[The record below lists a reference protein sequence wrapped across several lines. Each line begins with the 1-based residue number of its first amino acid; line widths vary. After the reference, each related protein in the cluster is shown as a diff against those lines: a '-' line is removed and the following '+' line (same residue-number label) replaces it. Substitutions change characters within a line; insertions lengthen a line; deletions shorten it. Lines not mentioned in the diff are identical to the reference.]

1 MPAEY
6 SILYKMKNTL
16 LLPLILVTAFSCTNT
31 SDYTA
36 EMEELQT
43 DNAYLIVGTYTKKD
57 SEGIYTFTFDENTGE
72 FVPVDTISSGP
83 DPSFLAVS
91 PDKRFVYA
99 NNETNGGSV
108 EAFSFVNGKLTSL
121 NTASSGGAHP
131 CHVSV
136 DATGKWC
143 LVGNY
148 TGGSLAILPIN
159 ADGTLSEPTQVIQH
173 TGNGPNKDRQGEP
186 HVHSVNLSPNNKDVF
201 VPDLGIDKV
210 MAYRL
215 DDETGE
221 LTAGTHQGVLAGSGP
236 RHFTF
241 HPNGKYAYVIQEL
254 TNTITAFDY
263 TDGKLSQIEEVT
275 TLPKGFDG
283 KSACADIHI
292 STDGKFLYGSNRF
305 SDTIVSYKIDEE
317 TGKLSLLNHTSVEGK
332 TPRNFTISPTGKW
345 VLVANQD
352 SDNIVIFSRDTDTG
366 AISPTGK
373 EIKISMPVCLKWV
386 K

>member
-1 MPAEY
+1 
-6 SILYKMKNTL
+6 MKNSL
-16 LLPLILVTAFSCTNT
+16 LFFAALVTVFSCTNST
-31 SDYTA
+31 DNTT
-36 EMEELQT
+36 ETEEPQV

-57 SEGIYTFTFDENTGE
+57 SEGLYTFTFDEATGD

-91 PDKRFVYA
+91 PDQRFVYA

-108 EAFSFVNGKLTSL
+108 EAFSFDKGKLTSL
-121 NTASSGGAHP
+121 NTASSGGPHP
-131 CHVSV
+131 CHVAV

-159 ADGTLSEPTQVIQH
+159 EDGTLSEPMQVIQH
-173 TGNGPNKDRQGEP
+173 TGSGPNKDRQNEP
-186 HVHSVNLSPNNKDVF
+186 HVHSVNISPNNKDVF

-215 DDETGE
+215 NAETGE
-221 LTAGTHQGVLAGSGP
+221 LTTGNHQAVSAGSGP

-241 HPNGKYAYVIQEL
+241 YPNGKYAYVIQEL
-254 TNTITAFDY
+254 TNTVTAFNY
-263 TDGKLSQIEEVT
+263 TDGKLTEIEEVT
-275 TLPKGFDG
+275 TLPEGFDG
-283 KSACADIHI
+283 KSNCADIHI
-292 STDGKFLYGSNRF
+292 SPDGKFLYGSNRF
-305 SDTIVSYKIDEE
+305 SDTIVSYKIDEA
-317 TGKLSLLNHTSVEGK
+317 TGKLTMLGQTSVEGK

-352 SDNIVIFSRDTDTG
+352 SDNIVIFSRNTETG